1 MVASLHLQGPLGIA
15 CFLASMT
22 VTIISRQ
29 RQRLINTHPLHLA
42 FLEWIPYFNLAWR
55 KIWVDVC
62 QTSYDILTHHRLRG
76 TLDQLIIHGFPSTP
90 THTLTF
96 LEISQYSSL
105 LTTSPL
111 FSSIAICYLRSE
123 VSLNHDDGSEEALI
137 TGIWKEINASQN
149 QRTQIISFNSLFN
162 PKSKIPWGPNA
173 PLTESWRM
181 AAYRFGQKLALMVE
195 KMQDDILFPAV
206 QRNKNM
212 SQETCN
218 MLFTSG
224 YRREDRGCLNYST
237 IDLERHYHQTGQMVG
252 GSCEMRWAWR
262 FNDLKPRCY
271 YCTGGSCYWSS
282 RYMKPIAINFMNLLP
297 ITEQRRRSF
306 PQTASMFVDEEDYVV
321 IWDYESFT
329 TNLVELRQ
337 FLFWAARYIEENS
350 LGRDRPVKC
359 FDYRNGIVPRHLW
372 EMLDDYNQEVNVYT
386 PFSIHR
392 LLDDIG
398 LDRMDDVM
406 SEMVMQNGG
415 PLGVHGN
422 IGFSTTLGGI
432 HTTAKVKNMDAGV
445 GMGDD
450 ILGITRMD
458 PESKG
463 GLVDHANDL
472 GRIPLSKFGIF
483 GPPGYGE
490 GDG

>member
-1 MVASLHLQGPLGIA
+1 
-15 CFLASMT
+15 
-22 VTIISRQ
+22 
-29 RQRLINTHPLHLA
+29 
-42 FLEWIPYFNLAWR
+42 
-55 KIWVDVC
+55 
-62 QTSYDILTHHRLRG
+62 
-76 TLDQLIIHGFPSTP
+76 
-90 THTLTF
+90 
-96 LEISQYSSL
+96 
-105 LTTSPL
+105 
-111 FSSIAICYLRSE
+111 
-123 VSLNHDDGSEEALI
+123 
-137 TGIWKEINASQN
+137 
-149 QRTQIISFNSLFN
+149 
-162 PKSKIPWGPNA
+162 
-173 PLTESWRM
+173 
-181 AAYRFGQKLALMVE
+181 
-195 KMQDDILFPAV
+195 
-206 QRNKNM
+206 
-212 SQETCN
+212 
-218 MLFTSG
+218 
-224 YRREDRGCLNYST
+224 
-237 IDLERHYHQTGQMVG
+237 
-252 GSCEMRWAWR
+252 
-262 FNDLKPRCY
+262 
-271 YCTGGSCYWSS
+271 
-282 RYMKPIAINFMNLLP
+282 MNLLP

-359 FDYRNGIVPRHLW
+359 FDYRTGIVPRHLW

-432 HTTAKVKNMDAGV
+432 HTAAKVKNMDAGV

-472 GRIPLSKFGIF
+472 GKIPLSKFGIF

-490 GDG
+490 GDGWKFVKRPIRRTTDGFSLGQLIAFPMVAYVFNVERGNRKFPLDADFYKVVHRFVGQVGAFLWDLQKSSFHLTNDDYHLIVSLLTPAYNFLDLPHKGSLPGRPIIHNDDKIIMASCIPSLQFELYDPKDTDWADFLWERSPVAHCRLPIKTSHPINVSSYESGKILATATKFNRVWVDLGYLEEVGKLAEAVEVTDSNYWRFRSTLRGDGFGFVYYRWLKLPPMMYYAAINDLESPLHRVRDIGWITRLF